1 MRCLIL
7 GGSGF
12 IGSSICDR
20 YLRLGHQ
27 IRVFERPR
35 VEPYRTFGNDE
46 PVEWVTGDF
55 SNTHDVRAALD
66 GIDAVVHLIGT
77 TLPKTSNDDPIY
89 DVRSNLVATL
99 QLLDAM
105 QAENIRKILF
115 ISSGGTVYGNPQSLP
130 ISENHPTNPLTS
142 YGITKLAIEKYL
154 LLYKNLR
161 GLKPVVLRVAN
172 PYGERQ
178 RIETAQG
185 VVAAFLCRVMSGA
198 PIEIW
203 GDGSVTRDYLHV
215 SDVAEAF
222 ALALEYDGPES
233 VFNIGSGSGVSLNE
247 LVRTLGE
254 LLGRKIEV
262 QYKPGRTFD
271 VPVNV
276 LDISLARDA
285 LGWSPAIQLGNGL
298 ERTISWIQ
306 SHSRGLKPAD
316 DRLVKPAVS
325 SKELL

>member
-20 YLRLGHQ
+20 FLQRGHQ
-27 IRVFERPR
+27 LRVFERPR
-35 VEPYRTFGNDE
+35 VEPYRNFSSSE
-46 PVEWVTGDF
+46 SVEWLTGDF
-55 SNTHDVRAALD
+55 SNAHDVRSALK
-66 GIDAVVHLIGT
+66 GMDAVVHLIGT

-89 DVRSNLVATL
+89 DVQSNLVATL

-105 QAENIRKILF
+105 QTEKVCKILF

-154 LLYKNLR
+154 LLYQNLR
-161 GLKPVVLRVAN
+161 GLRPIVLRVAN

-185 VVAAFLCRVMSGA
+185 VVAAFLNRVMEGA
-198 PIEIW
+198 PVEIW
-203 GDGSVTRDYLHV
+203 GSGDVTRDYLHV

-233 VFNIGSGSGVSLNE
+233 VFNIGSGNGVSLND
-247 LVRTLGE
+247 LVTTLGD
-254 LLGRKIEV
+254 LLGKEIEV
-262 QYKPGRTFD
+262 HYKPGRTFD
-271 VPVNV
+271 VPINV
-276 LDISLARDA
+276 LDISLARQA
-285 LGWSPAIQLGNGL
+285 LGWNPVISLSEGL
-298 ERTISWIQ
+298 NRTISWIRL
-306 SHSRGLKPAD
+306 HSVELK
-316 DRLVKPAVS
+316 
-325 SKELL
+325 